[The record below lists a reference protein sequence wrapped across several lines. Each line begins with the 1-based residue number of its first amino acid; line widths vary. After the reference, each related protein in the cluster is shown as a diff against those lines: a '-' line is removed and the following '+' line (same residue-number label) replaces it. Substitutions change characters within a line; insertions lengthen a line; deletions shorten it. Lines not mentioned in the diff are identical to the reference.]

1 MTPGGTPF
9 STSLAG
15 RLLALT
21 ALVVFLVE
29 VLVFVPSLGAF
40 HHQALRDRIDLGQT
54 AALAVEAAPAG
65 AELPAALREDLL
77 VSAQVKR
84 VALRRDDQRSL
95 ILTQNNAATP
105 EAQTRTYLLDTM
117 GPLAHMGAALECL
130 WAPPGRLLRVVATP
144 NYSQTSEIEVL
155 VAEAPI
161 KRAMV
166 QHAWR
171 TFLLSLLV
179 SVGAAAVVFI
189 ALNRLFVGPMRRLTR
204 DIERFRDRPEDETVS
219 IKPSGRQDEI
229 GRAET
234 ALAAMEQELRA
245 ALRHRE
251 RLAALGAAVAKIAH
265 DLRNNLATAS
275 LVTDS
280 LAGSDDPAVRRLAP
294 RLERAVAR
302 AASLAEEALIYG
314 RAQEPAP
321 RIDKMALEPALR
333 EALGDVLVGFP
344 TVQHSIDSD
353 PALEVQADPD
363 HLYRILSN
371 LVRNAAQV
379 LAEQAER
386 AGPGTVYVSS
396 HRDGDSV
403 RILVADDGPGLPQ
416 KVLDTLFQPFVGSH
430 RQGGTGLGLAIA
442 RELAR
447 AMGGD
452 VTLSATGQQGT
463 AFEVRL
469 PHAG

>member
-1 MTPGGTPF
+1 
-9 STSLAG
+9 
-15 RLLALT
+15 LALT

-29 VLVFVPSLGAF
+29 VFVFVPSLGAF

-77 VSAQVKR
+77 VAAQVKR

-95 ILTQNNAATP
+95 ILSQDEATSP
-105 EAQTRTYLLDTM
+105 TAPIKTYRLDQM
-117 GPLAHMGAALECL
+117 GPLAHMGAALDCL

-144 NYSQTSEIEVL
+144 SYALNSEIDVL
-155 VAEAPI
+155 VAEGPI
-161 KRAMV
+161 KQAVV

-171 TFLLSLLV
+171 TFLVSLLV
-179 SVGAAAVVFI
+179 SVGAAAVVYI
-189 ALNRLFVGPMRRLTR
+189 ALNYLFVRPMRRLTR
-204 DIERFRDRPEDETVS
+204 DIERFRDRPEDESVS
-219 IKPSGRQDEI
+219 IKPSGRLDEI

-280 LAGSDDPAVRRLAP
+280 LSGSDDPAVRRMAP

-321 RIDKMALEPALR
+321 RIDKVPLQPALR
-333 EALGDVLVGFP
+333 EALADAMAGFP
-344 TVQHSIDSD
+344 GVQSAVDA
-353 PALEVQADPD
+353 PAELEVQADPD
-363 HLYRILSN
+363 HLYRILTN
-371 LVRNAAQV
+371 LVRNAAQAM
-379 LAEQAER
+379 AEQTGRTA
-386 AGPGTVYVSS
+386 PGTVFVSTF
-396 HRDGDSV
+396 RDGESV
-403 RILVADDGPGLPQ
+403 RILIADDGPGLPQ
-416 KVLDTLFQPFVGSH
+416 KVLDTLFQPFVGTQ
-430 RQGGTGLGLAIA
+430 RRGGTGLGLAIA

-452 VTLSATGQQGT
+452 VTLSATGPQGT
-463 AFEVRL
+463 AFELRL
-469 PHAG
+469 PRGG